1 MGHVIES
8 DSQPQCTH
16 AHFVV
21 VPRQRDRSRACSAK
35 RIAIFREGWRVICG
49 RSSFNFIRWTNG
61 KVSVSPS
68 TIFCQIR
75 LTRRSVQFPARFV
88 FFALAMNFTL
98 QSRGNLFR

>member
-8 DSQPQCTH
+8 DSQPQCNH

-21 VPRQRDRSRACSAK
+21 VPRQERSLARMFGEAHC
-35 RIAIFREGWRVICG
+35 
-49 RSSFNFIRWTNG
+49 NFPRRLAGNLWQEFFHSYPMDERKGLGSTHEKFV

-75 LTRRSVQFPARFV
+75 LTRRSVQSQADSG
-88 FFALAMNFTL
+88 LL
-98 QSRGNLFR
+98 H